1 MILTM
6 LGSALL
12 PSLSIVLLFMAGLVH
27 SAKMVHKEEIM
38 KMKKEAEQHQ
48 EIKKEELLEELQEAQ
63 ILKEWEIIVKNL
75 DDEQLDNIEEILAKN
90 LERSREFEMIMTELK
105 AMGMDEQDI
114 SDLKQLAEYMHE
126 FLIQIPNLKIKLE
139 IANNND
145 LLDNIQ
151 VFPLI
156 YLQIFHFLSQL
167 YLLGL
172 PNKLGPLG
180 YIALHHILDGENEG
194 NGEIVDVIVD
204 PESVLEDEIDNYV
217 DKSYDAGLE
226 DIAPT
231 FRTKRSTIEKV
242 P

>member
-1 MILTM
+1 M
-6 LGSALL
+6 G
-12 PSLSIVLLFMAGLVH
+12 
-27 SAKMVHKEEIM
+27 
-38 KMKKEAEQHQ
+38 
-48 EIKKEELLEELQEAQ
+48 IKKDELLEELQEAQ

-75 DDEQLDNIEEILAKN
+75 DDEQLDNIEDILAKN
-90 LERSREFEMIMTELK
+90 LERNREFEMIMMELK

-114 SDLKQLAEYMHE
+114 SDLKQLAEVMHE
-126 FLIQIPNLKIKLE
+126 FLVQVPNLKIKLE

-151 VFPLI
+151 
-156 YLQIFHFLSQL
+156 L

-180 YIALHHILDGENEG
+180 FIALHHILDGESEG

-204 PESVLEDEIDNYV
+204 TESLLEDEIDNNEV
-217 DKSYDAGLE
+217 EKSYDSDLE

-231 FRTKRSTIEKV
+231 FRMKRSTIEKV

>member
-12 PSLSIVLLFMAGLVH
+12 LSLSIVLLFMAGFVH

-48 EIKKEELLEELQEAQ
+48 EIKKDELLEELQEAQ

-90 LERSREFEMIMTELK
+90 HERNREFEMIMMELK

-114 SDLKQLAEYMHE
+114 SDLKQLAEVMHE
-126 FLIQIPNLKIKLE
+126 FLIQVPNLKIKLE
-139 IANNND
+139 ITNNND

-151 VFPLI
+151 VF
-156 YLQIFHFLSQL
+156 QL
-167 YLLGL
+167 LM
-172 PNKLGPLG
+172 NFC
-180 YIALHHILDGENEG
+180 LHIS
-194 NGEIVDVIVD
+194 
-204 PESVLEDEIDNYV
+204 PSVSSSAV
-217 DKSYDAGLE
+217 SVG
-226 DIAPT
+226 
-231 FRTKRSTIEKV
+231 SS
-242 P
+242 

>member
-1 MILTM
+1 M

-12 PSLSIVLLFMAGLVH
+12 PSLSIVLLFMAGLVN

-48 EIKKEELLEELQEAQ
+48 EIKKDELLEELQEAQ

-156 YLQIFHFLSQL
+156 YLQIFHSIHLNVKFHQVS
-167 YLLGL
+167 
-172 PNKLGPLG
+172 K
-180 YIALHHILDGENEG
+180 
-194 NGEIVDVIVD
+194 
-204 PESVLEDEIDNYV
+204 
-217 DKSYDAGLE
+217 
-226 DIAPT
+226 
-231 FRTKRSTIEKV
+231 
-242 P
+242 

>member
-1 MILTM
+1 
-6 LGSALL
+6 
-12 PSLSIVLLFMAGLVH
+12 
-27 SAKMVHKEEIM
+27 
-38 KMKKEAEQHQ
+38 MKKEAELPL
-48 EIKKEELLEELQEAQ
+48 ETKKEMLLEELQEAQ

-75 DDEQLDNIEEILAKN
+75 DDEQLDNIEDILAKN
-90 LERSREFEMIMTELK
+90 LERNREFEMIMLELK

-114 SDLKQLAEYMHE
+114 SDLKQLAEFMHE
-126 FLIQIPNLKIKLE
+126 FLVQIPNLKIKLE

-151 VFPLI
+151 VLI
-156 YLQIFHFLSQL
+156 CLQIFQSVCSFVFQL

-180 YIALHHILDGENEG
+180 YVALHHILDGENEG
-194 NGEIVDVIVD
+194 NGEIVDVVVD
-204 PESVLEDEIDNYV
+204 TESLLEDEIDNYV
-217 DKSYDAGLE
+217 EKSYDDDLE

>member
-1 MILTM
+1 
-6 LGSALL
+6 
-12 PSLSIVLLFMAGLVH
+12 
-27 SAKMVHKEEIM
+27 
-38 KMKKEAEQHQ
+38 MKKEAELPL
-48 EIKKEELLEELQEAQ
+48 ETKKEMLLEELQEAQ

-75 DDEQLDNIEEILAKN
+75 DDEQLDNIEDILAKN
-90 LERSREFEMIMTELK
+90 LERNREFEMIMLELK

-114 SDLKQLAEYMHE
+114 SDLKQLAEFMHE
-126 FLIQIPNLKIKLE
+126 FLVQIPNLKIKLE

-151 VFPLI
+151 VLI
-156 YLQIFHFLSQL
+156 CLQIFQSVCSFVFQL

-180 YIALHHILDGENEG
+180 YVALHHILDGENEG
-194 NGEIVDVIVD
+194 NGEIVDVVVD
-204 PESVLEDEIDNYV
+204 TESLLEDEIDNYV
-217 DKSYDAGLE
+217 EKSYDDNLE